1 MGLVIALRAIPGSG
15 KSTFAKQLIE
25 RLSTGGQSVEV
36 FSADDYFYELGKG
49 EYKFDFTHLPLA
61 HGQCFRK
68 FIEALQKGVDAVI
81 VDNTNLS
88 AWEISPYQLG
98 AEAFGYDFKI
108 KEIKA
113 DPEEAYQRQSHGVPQ
128 PAFEAMQGRF
138 EKEWIP
144 PWWRKETHES
154 KTREGEPVFPRHLP
168 PKEPEQL
175 KLLEK
180 DQREVIKKMASLFS
194 EYLK

>member
-1 MGLVIALRAIPGSG
+1 MGLVIALRALPGSG

-25 RLSTGGQSVEV
+25 QLDAEGKSVEV
-36 FSADDYFYELGKG
+36 FSSDDYFVELGEG

-68 FIEALQKGVDAVI
+68 FIEALQKGVDVVI

-98 AEAFGYDFKI
+98 AGAFGYEFQI

-113 DPEEAYQRQSHGVPQ
+113 DPEEAFKRQQHGVPETS
-128 PAFEAMQGRF
+128 FEAMHGRF

-144 PWWRKETHES
+144 PWWKRQQYES
-154 KTREGEPVFPRHLP
+154 TQGGKPEFSEYRP
-168 PKEPEQL
+168 PPEPEQL

-180 DQREVIKKMASLFS
+180 DQQEAIEKMASAIS